1 MVYTAIVLQNMY
13 SNICKWVSYKH
24 VEIRRNALHSL
35 LSFNVLAGV
44 RRFSAFR
51 GHYTFS
57 VKLIL
62 YVSRKS
68 NIVYFIQ
75 ARLPGP

>member
-1 MVYTAIVLQNMY
+1 MVNTAIVLLNMY

-44 RRFSAFR
+44 CKA
-51 GHYTFS
+51 
-57 VKLIL
+57 I
-62 YVSRKS
+62 
-68 NIVYFIQ
+68 
-75 ARLPGP
+75 